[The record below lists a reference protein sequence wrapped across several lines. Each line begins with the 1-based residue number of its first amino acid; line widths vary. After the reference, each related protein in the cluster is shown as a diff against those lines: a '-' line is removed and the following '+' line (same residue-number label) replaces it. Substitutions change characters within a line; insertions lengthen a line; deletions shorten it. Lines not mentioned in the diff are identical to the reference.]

1 MSNIID
7 KIYSYSPIWLQNIGI
22 SAFGYKWKQRR
33 FGGIFKE
40 QLKLFKERESFT
52 KQDWQDYQTLELR
65 KLLVHAFETVPFYK
79 EKYSKLGFTI
89 DAFRKFELQD
99 LPKLPFLTKQ
109 ELRQFGTSLLVSSI
123 REPGGSFFSSS
134 GSTGTP
140 VKILYSHA
148 FHQKIS
154 AVMEARVRNWAG
166 VTNDMPRGM
175 IGGRRI
181 ISDATN
187 RSPFYRY
194 NFFEKQT
201 YFSAYHISK
210 KNVPDYLEGIK
221 KNKVSYMTG
230 YAMSNYL
237 LASMLGEAG
246 AIVPRLDAVITSSEK
261 LTDNMRKVFRQVYGC
276 KVYDSYSGVENC
288 GLISEHPSGDLLISN
303 DVGIIET
310 IDANEE
316 PIDAEGEFEI
326 VCTGLLNYD
335 QPLIRYRIGDCI
347 SRKKVAKNKSG
358 NDLPVVEAISGRVE
372 DVITTSDGKKMVR
385 FHGIFVDLPGVNE
398 AQVIQH
404 NFASYTVKVVG
415 NKNFSQIDRNKI
427 VKRMESQLGEVKID
441 VIEVDEIERS
451 KSGKLRAVIS
461 EIR

>member
-1 MSNIID
+1 MSNLTD
-7 KIYSYSPIWLQNIGI
+7 KIYSYSPLWLQNAGI

-40 QLKLFKERESFT
+40 QVKLFKERESFT
-52 KQDWQDYQTLELR
+52 KQEWLDYQTLELR
-65 KLLVHAFETVPFYK
+65 KLLVHAFDNVPFYK
-79 EKYSKLGFTI
+79 EKYSRLGFTI
-89 DAFRKFELQD
+89 DSFRKFELQD
-99 LPKLPFLTKQ
+99 LGKLPFLTKQ
-109 ELRQFGTSLLVSSI
+109 ELRKFGTSSLISLI

-166 VTNDMPRGM
+166 VTNEMPRGM

-181 ISDATN
+181 ISDATDKP
-187 RSPFYRY
+187 PFYRY

-210 KNVPDYLEGIK
+210 KNVPDYLKGIK

-237 LASMLGEAG
+237 LASMLGDAG
-246 AIVPRLDAVITSSEK
+246 AIVPKLEAVITSSEK
-261 LTDNMRKVFRQVYGC
+261 LTDNMRKVFTQVYGC

-316 PIDAEGEFEI
+316 PIDSEGEFEI
-326 VCTGLLNYD
+326 ACTGLLNYD

-347 SRKKVAKNKSG
+347 TRTGITKSKSG
-358 NDLPVVEAISGRVE
+358 ILMPLVNSISGRVE

-385 FHGIFVDLPGVNE
+385 FHGIFIDLRGVTE
-398 AQVIQH
+398 AQIIQH
-404 NFASYTVKVVG
+404 NFSSYTVKVVT
-415 NKNFSQIDRNKI
+415 NNNFSLMDRNTI
-427 VKRMESQLGEVKID
+427 IKRMVSQLGEVQIN
-441 VIEVDEIERS
+441 ILEVNEIERL
-451 KSGKLRAVIS
+451 KSGKLKAVVS
-461 EIR
+461 EMI